1 MTTSCPN
8 TFHVAEH
15 GLCVSCHAPRTVCRH
30 CGIDVGASGA
40 DGGSWVPC
48 PHRCVARPQGAST
61 GPLSARMRPN
71 SEAAP
76 WVIEEVK
83 RLEAENARLN
93 AEVARA
99 EKNLTQCRKWY
110 GQRLNELEA
119 WFRGPGKDLPI
130 AKQFWNILANG
141 KADPTAPPTPYVLR
155 AVYELLQAQNTR
167 LREDMDELRETLLID
182 STTRHCP
189 DDAACRDAEVRR
201 LQAENARLT
210 EERDTAQA
218 NYQFMVNRA
227 ADEKLDGYRELGARA
242 AHAENT
248 VDRLRARLD
257 CEDAAGLRHCRYDAP
272 CLTCARRTLAS
283 LTAER
288 DAAVER
294 ADGAGANAEA
304 LRASYYEIEKLA
316 WDRGRAYEQ
325 LEAEVATLKKDAQ
338 KTSNELARQFY
349 GYADDAGKYS
359 MAGQAY
365 IRCADIVLERS
376 AEGEQ
381 S

>member
-15 GLCVSCHAPRTVCRH
+15 GLCVTCDAPRSVCRH
-30 CGIDVGASGA
+30 CGIDVAASGA
-40 DGGSWVPC
+40 DGGSWVPY

-76 WVIEEVK
+76 WVIEDVK

-99 EKNLTQCRKWY
+99 EKNLTQCREWY

-141 KADPTAPPTPYVLR
+141 KADPTAPPTRYVLR

-167 LREDMDELRETLLID
+167 LREDMDDLRETLLM
-182 STTRHCP
+182 TRQTIGDLRNGFASFVDP
-189 DDAACRDAEVRR
+189 ARWVEQ
-201 LQAENARLT
+201 LQG
-210 EERDTAQA
+210 
-218 NYQFMVNRA
+218 VI
-227 ADEKLDGYRELGARA
+227 
-242 AHAENT
+242 NT
-248 VDRLRARLD
+248 VLD
-257 CEDAAGLRHCRYDAP
+257 KTTTP
-272 CLTCARRTLAS
+272 VS
-283 LTAER
+283 LSKRNELLIAL
-288 DAAVER
+288 ER
-294 ADGAGANAEA
+294 ANAVCQSEA
-304 LRASYYEIEKLA
+304 DHPATGEGEIACVQCDLNN
-316 WDRGRAYEQ
+316 RVRAY
-325 LEAEVATLKKDAQ
+325 LE
-338 KTSNELARQFY
+338 
-349 GYADDAGKYS
+349 
-359 MAGQAY
+359 
-365 IRCADIVLERS
+365 
-376 AEGEQ
+376 EQ